1 MVLLVVGSRRESWV
15 CQLWAETAVAR
26 GRVTKRKLGLST
38 VGRNCRCWRGNLVMV
53 AGLLD
58 GGAGSVLWRSWVGWS
73 VGERDGGRLKV
84 SVS

>member
-1 MVLLVVGSRRESWV
+1 
-15 CQLWAETAVAR
+15 
-26 GRVTKRKLGLST
+26 
-38 VGRNCRCWRGNLVMV
+38 VMV

-73 VGERDGGRLKV
+73 VRERDGGRLKV

>member
-1 MVLLVVGSRRESWV
+1 
-15 CQLWAETAVAR
+15 
-26 GRVTKRKLGLST
+26 
-38 VGRNCRCWRGNLVMV
+38 VMA

-58 GGAGSVLWRSWVGWS
+58 GGAGVGWS

>member
-1 MVLLVVGSRRESWV
+1 VKE
-15 CQLWAETAVAR
+15 
-26 GRVTKRKLGLST
+26 RKLGRSRDEKHD
-38 VGRNCRCWRGNLVMV
+38 VERKACVKGGNLVMV

-58 GGAGSVLWRSWVGWS
+58 GGAGSVLWRSWVGLS